1 MGFFDAQIQSIRRQ
15 LSGLETSQRVA
26 LGLCVIILAGAILI
40 LTQWSLE
47 RQMVLLYADPMT
59 PEQIESAE
67 RQLQSMGETYE
78 IRADDIFVRPKDQA
92 RLIMALNA
100 RHSGPTKLNLTIEQ
114 LMKDKNT
121 FASAQTTRNNYN
133 YAKGNELA
141 LMIRAWSIVSDA
153 RVFIA
158 PATRQTLRQ
167 RSNPTATVQVRLVSG
182 TQMSKGIVEG
192 LARMVAGGVGGGL
205 EPQHV
210 SVIDQVTGRSYVVD
224 DSEDQFGGNLFEL
237 QRLQEKELKT
247 KIEALLSYIP
257 GVLAQVRLKLDDQA
271 VSSVVTALDE
281 PYVKRETKDG
291 TETVNTR
298 SSQEPGVGA
307 NTSVSLQGGGSGQS
321 TTSEKSE
328 TEYMAQTGTQVTQ
341 TARKP
346 GAVLK
351 AAASIGVPRSYFIGA
366 LKALKGEGAEEPQ
379 PDEIDTYI
387 EEQIPLIQ
395 KQVQPILDASAEAE
409 STVVVSVYADQA
421 VTFITPAPQVEP
433 AAASSVMEFVSANG
447 KQIGL
452 FALAVMAMG
461 MMMMMARKSG
471 TPVSM
476 QDEGVVEVMPGGPLG
491 DLFVDDGAVGKAGS
505 PDAFLI
511 AQETDENSIRTR
523 QISKQ
528 VSDLINDDPDGA
540 AQLVRRWIER
550 EL

>member
-1 MGFFDAQIQSIRRQ
+1 MAFLEAQIQSIRRQ

-26 LGLCVIILAGAILI
+26 LGLCVIIIAGAILM

-47 RQMVLLYADPMT
+47 RQMVLLYADVMT
-59 PEQIESAE
+59 PEQVESAE
-67 RQLQSMGETYE
+67 RQLRSMGETYE
-78 IRADDIFVRPKDQA
+78 MRGDDIFVRPKDKP

-100 RHSGPTKLNLTIEQ
+100 RNSGPTKLNVTIEQ
-114 LMKDKNT
+114 LMKEKNT
-121 FASAQTTRNNYN
+121 FASALTTRNNYN

-141 LMIRAWSIVSDA
+141 LTIRSWSKVSDA

-158 PATRQTLRQ
+158 PSTRQTLRQ
-167 RSNPTATVQVRLVSG
+167 RSDPTATVQVSLVSG
-182 TQMSKGIVEG
+182 TQMNKSIVES
-192 LARMVAGGVGGGL
+192 LARVVAGAVEGL

-210 SVIDQVTGRSYVVD
+210 NVIDQVTGRSYVVD
-224 DSEDQFGGNLFEL
+224 DAEDQFGGNLFEL
-237 QRLQEKELKT
+237 QQQQEKELKT

-257 GVLAQVRLKLDDQA
+257 GVLAQVRLKLDDQI
-271 VSSVVTALDE
+271 VSSVVTTLDE
-281 PYVKRETKDG
+281 PAVKRETKD
-291 TETVNTR
+291 ETSKSRQSPTP
-298 SSQEPGVGA
+298 EPGVQA
-307 NTSVSLQGGGSGQS
+307 NTGAALQGGVTGQND
-321 TTSEKSE
+321 TTEKTE
-328 TEYMAQTGTQVTQ
+328 TDYMEQRGGLVTQ
-341 TARKP
+341 TNKKP

-366 LKALKGEGAEEPQ
+366 LKAFKGGADEPQ
-379 PDEIDTYI
+379 PEEIDTYI

-395 KQVQPILDASAEAE
+395 KQVQPILDASAEEE

-421 VTFITPAPQVEP
+421 TTFITPAPQLEP
-433 AAASSVMEFVSANG
+433 AEASSMMDFVSANG

-452 FALAVMAMG
+452 FALAVLAMG

-471 TPVSM
+471 TPVSA
-476 QDEGVVEVMPGGPLG
+476 QDDGVIEVMPGGPLG

>member
-1 MGFFDAQIQSIRRQ
+1 MAFFDAQIQSIRRQ

-26 LGLCVIILAGAILI
+26 LGLCVIILAGAILM

-67 RQLQSMGETYE
+67 RQLQSMGESYE

-100 RHSGPTKLNLTIEQ
+100 RNSGPTKLNITFEQ

-133 YAKGNELA
+133 YAMGNELA
-141 LMIRAWSIVSDA
+141 LMIRSWSKVSDA
-153 RVFIA
+153 LVKIA
-158 PATRQTLRQ
+158 PSTRQTLRQ
-167 RSNPTATVQVRLVSG
+167 RSNPTASVQVSLVPG
-182 TQMSKGIVEG
+182 TQMNKSIVES
-192 LARMVAGGVGGGL
+192 LARLIAGAVPGL

-210 SVIDQVTGRSYVVD
+210 SVIDQVTGRSYVID
-224 DSEDQFGGNLFEL
+224 DPEDQFGGNLFEL
-237 QRLQEKELKT
+237 QRLQEKELT
-247 KIEALLSYIP
+247 PKIEALLTYMP

-298 SSQEPGVGA
+298 NSQEPGVGA

-476 QDEGVVEVMPGGPLG
+476 QDEGVVELMPGGPLG

-511 AQETDENSIRTR
+511 AQETDESSIRTR

>member
-1 MGFFDAQIQSIRRQ
+1 M
-15 LSGLETSQRVA
+15 
-26 LGLCVIILAGAILI
+26 

-47 RQMVLLYADPMT
+47 RQMVLLYADVMT
-59 PEQIESAE
+59 PEQVERAE
-67 RQLQSMGETYE
+67 RQLRSMGEAYE
-78 IRADDIFVRPKDQA
+78 IRSDDIFVRPKDQA

-100 RHSGPTKLNLTIEQ
+100 RNSGPSKLNVTIEQ
-114 LMKDKNT
+114 LMKEKNT

-133 YAKGNELA
+133 YAMGNELA
-141 LMIRAWSIVSDA
+141 LMIRSWSKVSDA
-153 RVFIA
+153 LVKIA
-158 PATRQTLRQ
+158 PSTRQTLRQ
-167 RSNPTATVQVRLVSG
+167 RSNPTASVQVSLVPG
-182 TQMSKGIVEG
+182 TQMNKSIVES
-192 LARMVAGGVGGGL
+192 LARLIAGAVPGL

-366 LKALKGEGAEEPQ
+366 LKALKGEGAEELQ

-461 MMMMMARKSG
+461 MMMMMVRKSG

-505 PDAFLI
+505 PDASLI
-511 AQETDENSIRTR
+511 AQETDEDSIRTR

-550 EL
+550 EQ

>member
-1 MGFFDAQIQSIRRQ
+1 MGFLEGQIQSIRRQ

-26 LGLCVIILAGAILI
+26 LGLCVIILAGAILM

-59 PEQIESAE
+59 PEQIESTQ
-67 RQLQSMGETYE
+67 RQLQSMGETFE
-78 IRADDIFVRPKDQA
+78 MRADDIFVRPTDQS
-92 RLIMALNA
+92 RLIMALSA
-100 RHSGPTKLNLTIEQ
+100 RNSGPTKLSITFEKL
-114 LMKDKNT
+114 LKDKNT

-133 YAKGNELA
+133 VALGNELA
-141 LMIRAWSIVSDA
+141 LTIRSWSKVSDA

-158 PATRQTLRQ
+158 PSSRQTLRQ
-167 RSNPTATVQVRLVSG
+167 RSNPTATVQVSLVSG
-182 TQMSKGIVEG
+182 TQMGKSIVES
-192 LARMVAGGVGGGL
+192 LARLVAGAVQGL
-205 EPQHV
+205 KPQHV
-210 SVIDQVTGRSYVVD
+210 NVIDQVTGRSYVVD
-224 DSEDQFGGNLFEL
+224 DAEDQFSGNLFEL
-237 QRLQEKELKT
+237 QREQEKELKT

-257 GVLAQVRLKLDDQA
+257 GVLAQVRLKLDDKA
-271 VSSVVTALDE
+271 VSSLVTKLDE
-281 PYVKRETKDG
+281 PAVKRETKD
-291 TETVNTR
+291 ETSKSRQSAT
-298 SSQEPGVGA
+298 SEPGVQA
-307 NTSVSLQGGGSGQS
+307 NTGAALQAGAIGQS
-321 TTSEKSE
+321 DTTEKTE
-328 TEYMAQTGTQVTQ
+328 TEFMAERGGEVTQ
-341 TARKP
+341 TNKKP

-366 LKALKGEGAEEPQ
+366 LKALKGSGAEEPQ
-379 PDEIDTYI
+379 PAEIDTYI

-395 KQVQPILDASAEAE
+395 KQVQPILDATAEEE

-421 VTFITPAPQVEP
+421 ATFITPAPPLEP
-433 AAASSVMEFVSANG
+433 AEASSVMDFVSANG

-452 FALAVMAMG
+452 FALAALAMG

-471 TPVSM
+471 APVST
-476 QDEGVVEVMPGGPLG
+476 QDEGVAEAVPGGRLG
-491 DLFVDDGAVGKAGS
+491 DLYVDDGAVGKAGS

>member
-1 MGFFDAQIQSIRRQ
+1 MAFLDAEIQSIRRQ

-26 LGLCVIILAGAILI
+26 LGLCVIILAGAILM

-47 RQMVLLYADPMT
+47 RQMVLLYADAMT
-59 PEQIESAE
+59 PEQVEIAE
-67 RQLQSMGETYE
+67 RQLRSMGETYE

-100 RHSGPTKLNLTIEQ
+100 RNSGPTKLNVTFEKL
-114 LMKDKNT
+114 LKDKNP

-133 YAKGNELA
+133 WALANELA
-141 LMIRAWSIVSDA
+141 LMIQSWSRVSDA
-153 RVFIA
+153 RVRIA
-158 PATRQTLRQ
+158 PATRQRLGQ
-167 RSNPTATVQVRLVSG
+167 RSNPTATVQVSLVPG
-182 TQMSKGIVEG
+182 AQMSKSIVES
-192 LARMVAGGVGGGL
+192 LARLVAGAVPGL

-210 SVIDQVTGRSYVVD
+210 NVIDQVAGRSYVVD
-224 DSEDQFGGNLFEL
+224 DAEDQFGGNLFEL

-247 KIEALLSYIP
+247 KIEKLLSYIP
-257 GVLAQVRLKLDDQA
+257 GVLAQVRLKLDAEA
-271 VSSVVTALDE
+271 VSSQVTKLDE
-281 PYVKRETKDG
+281 PYVKREMKDG

-298 SSQEPGVGA
+298 NSQEPGVGA
-307 NTSVSLQGGGSGQS
+307 NTSVSLRGGGSGQS
-321 TTSEKSE
+321 TTKEKSE
-328 TEYMAQTGTQVTQ
+328 TEYMNVTGTQVTQ

-366 LKALKGEGAEEPQ
+366 LKALKGSSAEEPQ
-379 PDEIDTYI
+379 PDEIDSYI

-395 KQVQPILDASAEAE
+395 KQVQPILDASAEEE

-421 VTFITPAPQVEP
+421 ATFITPVPQLEP
-433 AAASSVMEFVSANG
+433 AEASSMMDFVSANG

-452 FALAVMAMG
+452 FALAVLAMG

-471 TPVSM
+471 SPATS
-476 QDEGVVEVMPGGPLG
+476 QDDGVVVAMPGGALG
-491 DLFVDDGAVGKAGS
+491 DLYVDDGAIGKAGS

-550 EL
+550 DL